1 MLNMKRR
8 AFISLLGGAAVAWP
22 LAARAQQA
30 PAAVIGFLGL
40 TSQSEWAK
48 FVLALQSGLAETGYV
63 EGRNLRIEYR
73 WADGHYDRLP
83 PMAADLVRRKVDV
96 IVTIAPPA
104 ALAAKA
110 ATTTI
115 PIVFFMGSDPVQ
127 HGVVASLNRP
137 GGNITGVTVL
147 ANEIGVKR
155 LELLREIAPARVTA
169 GVIALMRNPTN
180 QNAEPDARAARNAAA
195 VVGQELAVV
204 DASTEQEIDAAF
216 DGFPRER
223 VAAVLINPDPFLL
236 SQRERIASL
245 AMHHRL
251 PTIFHVREPVVDG
264 GLMSYGAS
272 FADAHRQAGVYVG
285 RILKGEKPPDLPV
298 PQATKFEFVI
308 NLKTAKALGLDIPP
322 EVLAR
327 ADEVIE

>member
-1 MLNMKRR
+1 MLRR
-8 AFISLLGGAAVAWP
+8 KFIALLGGAAAWP

-30 PAAVIGFLGL
+30 PTAVIGFLGL
-40 TSQSEWAK
+40 TSQSEWGK
-48 FVLALQSGLAETGYV
+48 FVLALNNGLAETGYV

-73 WADGHYDRLP
+73 WADGHYERLP
-83 PMAADLVRRKVDV
+83 AMAADLVRRKVDV

-104 ALAAKA
+104 TLAAKA

-155 LELLREIAPARVTA
+155 LELLREIAPGSVAA
-169 GVIALMRNPTN
+169 GVIALLLNSTN

-204 DASTEQEIDAAF
+204 NAATDPEIDAAF
-216 DGFPRER
+216 EGFPRQR

-236 SQRERIASL
+236 GRREQIAAL
-245 AMHHRL
+245 AMQHRL
-251 PTIFHVREPVVDG
+251 PTIFHVREPVVAG

-285 RILKGEKPPDLPV
+285 RILKGEKPGDLPV
-298 PQATKFEFVI
+298 PQASKFELVI
-308 NLKTAKALGLDIPP
+308 NLKTAKALGLTVP
-322 EVLAR
+322 LTLQAS
-327 ADEVIE
+327 ADEVLE

>member
-1 MLNMKRR
+1 MKRR
-8 AFISLLGGAAVAWP
+8 EFIALLGGTAAWP
-22 LAARAQQA
+22 FVARAQQA
-30 PAAVIGFLGL
+30 PMAVIGFLGL
-40 TSQSEWAK
+40 TSQSEWGK
-48 FVLALQSGLAETGYV
+48 FVLALNNGLAETGYV

-73 WADGHYDRLP
+73 WADGHYERLP
-83 PMAADLVRRKVDV
+83 AMAADLVRRKVDV

-104 ALAAKA
+104 TLAAKA

-127 HGVVASLNRP
+127 HGMVASLNRP

-155 LELLREIAPARVTA
+155 LELLREIAPGSVAA
-169 GVIALMRNPTN
+169 GVIALLLNPTN

-204 DASTEQEIDAAF
+204 NAATDPEIDAAF
-216 DGFPRER
+216 EGFPRQR

-236 SQRERIASL
+236 GRREQIAAL
-245 AMHHRL
+245 AMQHRL
-251 PTIFHVREPVVDG
+251 PTIFHVREPVVAG

-285 RILKGEKPPDLPV
+285 RILKGEKPGDLPV
-298 PQATKFEFVI
+298 PQASKFELVI
-308 NLKTAKALGLDIPP
+308 NLKTAKALGLTVP
-322 EVLAR
+322 LTLQAS

>member
-1 MLNMKRR
+1 VKRR
-8 AFISLLGGAAVAWP
+8 EFITLLGGATTWP

-30 PAAVIGFLGL
+30 PTAVIGFLGL
-40 TSQSEWAK
+40 TSQSEWGK
-48 FVLALQSGLAETGYV
+48 FVLALRDGLAETGYV

-73 WADGHYDRLP
+73 WADGHYEQLP
-83 PMAADLVRRKVDV
+83 AMAADLVRQKVDA

-127 HGVVASLNRP
+127 HGVVTSLNRP

-155 LELLREIAPARVTA
+155 LELLREIAPARVAA
-169 GVIALMRNPTN
+169 GVIALLRNPTN
-180 QNAEPDARAARNAAA
+180 QNAEPDARATREAAA

-204 DASTEQEIDAAF
+204 NASTDTEIDAAF
-216 DGFPRER
+216 DGFPRQR

-236 SQRERIASL
+236 RWRDRIAAL
-245 AMHHRL
+245 ALHHRL
-251 PTIFHVREPVVDG
+251 PTIFHLREPVVAG

-285 RILKGEKPPDLPV
+285 RILKGEKPGDLPV
-298 PQATKFEFVI
+298 PQATKFELVI
-308 NLKTAKALGLDIPP
+308 NLKTAKALGIEVPP
-322 EVLAR
+322 TLLAR

>member
-1 MLNMKRR
+1 MKRR
-8 AFISLLGGAAVAWP
+8 EFITLLGGTAAWP

-30 PAAVIGFLGL
+30 PTAVIGFLGL
-40 TSQSEWAK
+40 TSQSEWGK
-48 FVLALQSGLAETGYV
+48 FVLALNNGLAETGYV

-73 WADGHYDRLP
+73 WADGHYERLP
-83 PMAADLVRRKVDV
+83 AMAADLVRRKVDV

-104 ALAAKA
+104 TLAAKA

-155 LELLREIAPARVTA
+155 LELLREIAPGSVAA
-169 GVIALMRNPTN
+169 GVIALLLNPTN

-204 DASTEQEIDAAF
+204 NAATDPEIDAAF
-216 DGFPRER
+216 EGFPRQR
-223 VAAVLINPDPFLL
+223 VAAVLINPDPLL
-236 SQRERIASL
+236 LGRREQIAAL
-245 AMHHRL
+245 AMQHRL
-251 PTIFHVREPVVDG
+251 PTIFHVSEPVVAG

-285 RILKGEKPPDLPV
+285 RILKGEKPGDLPV
-298 PQATKFEFVI
+298 PQASKFELVI
-308 NLKTAKALGLDIPP
+308 NLKTAKALGLTAP
-322 EVLAR
+322 LTLQAS
-327 ADEVIE
+327 ADEVLE

>member
-1 MLNMKRR
+1 MKRR
-8 AFISLLGGAAVAWP
+8 EFITLLGGTAAWP

-30 PAAVIGFLGL
+30 PTAVIGFLGL
-40 TSQSEWAK
+40 TSQSEWGK
-48 FVLALQSGLAETGYV
+48 FVLALNNGLAETGYV

-83 PMAADLVRRKVDV
+83 AMAADLVRRKVDV

-104 ALAAKA
+104 TLAAKA

-155 LELLREIAPARVTA
+155 LELLREIAPGSVAA
-169 GVIALMRNPTN
+169 GVIALLLNPTN

-204 DASTEQEIDAAF
+204 NAATDPEIDAAF
-216 DGFPRER
+216 EGFPRQR

-236 SQRERIASL
+236 GRREQIAAL
-245 AMHHRL
+245 AMQHRL
-251 PTIFHVREPVVDG
+251 PTIFHVREPVVAG

-285 RILKGEKPPDLPV
+285 RILKGEKPGDLPV
-298 PQATKFEFVI
+298 PQASKFELVI
-308 NLKTAKALGLDIPP
+308 NLKTAKALGLTVP
-322 EVLAR
+322 LTLQAS
-327 ADEVIE
+327 ADEGIE

>member
-1 MLNMKRR
+1 VKRR
-8 AFISLLGGAAVAWP
+8 EFITLLGGTAAAWP
-22 LAARAQQA
+22 LAAHGQQA
-30 PAAVIGFLGL
+30 PGVVIGFLGL
-40 TSQSEWAK
+40 TSQSEWGK
-48 FVLALQSGLAETGYV
+48 FVLALNKGLAETGYV
-63 EGRNLRIEYR
+63 EGHNLSIEYR
-73 WADGHYDRLP
+73 WADGQYDRLP
-83 PMAADLVRRKVDV
+83 AMASDLVRRKVAV

-155 LELLREIAPARVTA
+155 LELLREIAPASVTA
-169 GVIALMRNPTN
+169 GVIALLRNPTN
-180 QNAEPDARAARNAAA
+180 QNAEPDTHAARDAAA
-195 VVGQELAVV
+195 IVGQELAIVN
-204 DASTEQEIDAAF
+204 ASTEAEIDAVF
-216 DGFPRER
+216 EGFPRQR

-236 SQRERIASL
+236 GRRDRIAAL

-251 PTIFHVREPVVDG
+251 PTIFHIREPVVAG

-272 FADAHRQAGVYVG
+272 FADAHRQAGIYVG
-285 RILKGEKPPDLPV
+285 RILKGERPGDLPV
-298 PQATKFEFVI
+298 PQATKFELVI
-308 NLKTAKALGLDIPP
+308 NLKTAKALGLTVP
-322 EVLAR
+322 LTLQAS

>member
-1 MLNMKRR
+1 MRR
-8 AFISLLGGAAVAWP
+8 RDFIALLGAAAGMRP
-22 LAARAQQA
+22 RAGRAQQA
-30 PAAVIGFLGL
+30 PTAVIGFLGL
-40 TSQSEWAK
+40 TSHSAWAK
-48 FVLALQSGLAETGYV
+48 FVLALQTGLAETGYI

-83 PMAADLVRRKVDV
+83 AMAADLVRLKVDV

-155 LELLREIAPARVTA
+155 LELLREMAPTSVAA
-169 GVIALMRNPTN
+169 GVIALLCNPTN
-180 QNAEPDARAARNAAA
+180 QNAEPDTRAAHNAAA

-204 DASTEQEIDAAF
+204 NASTGQEIDAAF
-216 DGFPRER
+216 EGFPRQR
-223 VAAVLINPDPFLL
+223 VAGVLINPDPFLL
-236 SQRERIASL
+236 RERDRIAAL

-251 PTIFHVREPVVDG
+251 PTIFHVREAVVAG

-285 RILKGEKPPDLPV
+285 RILKGEKPGDLPV
-298 PQATKFEFVI
+298 PQASKFELVI
-308 NLKTAKALGLDIPP
+308 NLKTAKALGLTVP
-322 EVLAR
+322 LTLQAS

>member
-1 MLNMKRR
+1 MKRR
-8 AFISLLGGAAVAWP
+8 EFITLLGGAAAWP

-30 PAAVIGFLGL
+30 PMAVIGFLGL
-40 TSQSEWAK
+40 TSQSEWGK
-48 FVLALQSGLAETGYV
+48 FVLALNNGLAETGYV

-83 PMAADLVRRKVDV
+83 AMAADLVRRKVDV

-104 ALAAKA
+104 TLAAKA

-155 LELLREIAPARVTA
+155 LELLREIAPGSVAA
-169 GVIALMRNPTN
+169 GVIALLLNPTN

-204 DASTEQEIDAAF
+204 NAATDPEIDAAF
-216 DGFPRER
+216 EGFPRQR

-236 SQRERIASL
+236 GRREQIAAL
-245 AMHHRL
+245 AMQHRL
-251 PTIFHVREPVVDG
+251 PTIFHVREPVVAG

-285 RILKGEKPPDLPV
+285 RILKGEKPGDLPV
-298 PQATKFEFVI
+298 PQASKFELVI
-308 NLKTAKALGLDIPP
+308 NLKTAKALGLTVP
-322 EVLAR
+322 LTLQAS
-327 ADEVIE
+327 ADEVLE

>member
-1 MLNMKRR
+1 MKRR
-8 AFISLLGGAAVAWP
+8 EFITLLGGTAAWP
-22 LAARAQQA
+22 LAVRAQQA
-30 PAAVIGFLGL
+30 PTAVIGFLGL
-40 TSQSEWAK
+40 TSQSEWGK
-48 FVLALQSGLAETGYV
+48 FVLALNNGLAETGYV

-83 PMAADLVRRKVDV
+83 DMAADLVRRKVDV

-104 ALAAKA
+104 TLAAKA

-155 LELLREIAPARVTA
+155 LELLREITPGSVAA
-169 GVIALMRNPTN
+169 GVIALLLNSTN

-204 DASTEQEIDAAF
+204 NAATDQEIDAAF
-216 DGFPRER
+216 EGFPRQR

-236 SQRERIASL
+236 GRREQIAAL
-245 AMHHRL
+245 AMQHRL
-251 PTIFHVREPVVDG
+251 PTIFHVREPVVAG

-285 RILKGEKPPDLPV
+285 RILKGEKPGDLPV
-298 PQATKFEFVI
+298 PQASKFDLVI
-308 NLKTAKALGLDIPP
+308 NLKTAKALGLTVP
-322 EVLAR
+322 LTLQAS

>member
-1 MLNMKRR
+1 MKRR
-8 AFISLLGGAAVAWP
+8 EFIALLGGTAAWP
-22 LAARAQQA
+22 FVARAQQA
-30 PAAVIGFLGL
+30 PMAVIGFLGL
-40 TSQSEWAK
+40 TSQSEWGK
-48 FVLALQSGLAETGYV
+48 FVLALNNGLAETGYV

-83 PMAADLVRRKVDV
+83 AMAADLVRRKVDV

-104 ALAAKA
+104 TLAAKA

-127 HGVVASLNRP
+127 HGMVASLNRP

-155 LELLREIAPARVTA
+155 LELLREIAPGSVAA
-169 GVIALMRNPTN
+169 GVIALLLNPTN

-204 DASTEQEIDAAF
+204 NAATDPEIDAAF
-216 DGFPRER
+216 EGFPRQR

-236 SQRERIASL
+236 GRREQIAAL
-245 AMHHRL
+245 AMQHRL
-251 PTIFHVREPVVDG
+251 PTIFHVREPVVAG

-285 RILKGEKPPDLPV
+285 RILKGEKPGDLPV
-298 PQATKFEFVI
+298 PQASKFELVI
-308 NLKTAKALGLDIPP
+308 NLKTAKALGLTVP
-322 EVLAR
+322 LTLQAS

>member
-1 MLNMKRR
+1 MKRR
-8 AFISLLGGAAVAWP
+8 EFITLLGGAAAWP

-30 PAAVIGFLGL
+30 PTAVIGFLGL
-40 TSQSEWAK
+40 TSQSEWGK
-48 FVLALQSGLAETGYV
+48 FVLALNNGLAETGYV

-83 PMAADLVRRKVDV
+83 AMAADLVRRKVDV

-104 ALAAKA
+104 TLAAKA

-155 LELLREIAPARVTA
+155 LELLREIAPGSVAA
-169 GVIALMRNPTN
+169 GVIALLLNPTN
-180 QNAEPDARAARNAAA
+180 QNAEPYARAARNAAA

-204 DASTEQEIDAAF
+204 DAATDPEIDAAF
-216 DGFPRER
+216 EEFPRQR

-236 SQRERIASL
+236 GRREQIAAL
-245 AMHHRL
+245 AMQHRL
-251 PTIFHVREPVVDG
+251 PTIFHVREPVVAG

-285 RILKGEKPPDLPV
+285 RILKGEKPGDLPV
-298 PQATKFEFVI
+298 PQASKFELVI
-308 NLKTAKALGLDIPP
+308 NLKTAKALGLTVP
-322 EVLAR
+322 LTLQAS
-327 ADEVIE
+327 ADEVLE

>member
-1 MLNMKRR
+1 MKRR
-8 AFISLLGGAAVAWP
+8 EFITLLGGAAAWP

-30 PAAVIGFLGL
+30 PTAVIGFLGL
-40 TSQSEWAK
+40 TSQSEWGK
-48 FVLALQSGLAETGYV
+48 FVLALNNGLAETGYV

-83 PMAADLVRRKVDV
+83 AMAADLVRRKVDV

-104 ALAAKA
+104 TLAAKA

-155 LELLREIAPARVTA
+155 LELLREIAPGSVAA
-169 GVIALMRNPTN
+169 GVIALLLNPTN

-204 DASTEQEIDAAF
+204 DAATDPEIDAAF
-216 DGFPRER
+216 EEFPRQR

-236 SQRERIASL
+236 GRREQIAAL
-245 AMHHRL
+245 AMQHRL
-251 PTIFHVREPVVDG
+251 PTIFHVREPVVAG

-285 RILKGEKPPDLPV
+285 RILKGEKPGDLPV
-298 PQATKFEFVI
+298 PQASKFELVI
-308 NLKTAKALGLDIPP
+308 NLKTAKELGLTVP
-322 EVLAR
+322 LTLQAS
-327 ADEVIE
+327 ADEVLE

>member
-1 MLNMKRR
+1 MRR
-8 AFISLLGGAAVAWP
+8 RDFITLLGAAGMWP
-22 LAARAQQA
+22 RAARAQQA
-30 PAAVIGFLGL
+30 PTAVIGFLGL
-40 TSQSEWAK
+40 TSQSAWAK

-83 PMAADLVRRKVDV
+83 AMAADLVRRKVDV

-104 ALAAKA
+104 TLAAKA

-155 LELLREIAPARVTA
+155 LELLREIAPASVTA
-169 GVIALMRNPTN
+169 GVIALLRNPTN
-180 QNAEPDARAARNAAA
+180 HAEPDTRAAHKAAA

-204 DASTEQEIDAAF
+204 NASTDQEIDAAF
-216 DGFPRER
+216 EGFPRQR
-223 VAAVLINPDPFLL
+223 IAGVLINPDPFLL
-236 SQRERIASL
+236 RERDRIAAL

-251 PTIFHVREPVVDG
+251 PTIFHVREAVVAG

-285 RILKGEKPPDLPV
+285 RILNGEKPGDLPV
-298 PQATKFEFVI
+298 PQASKFELVI
-308 NLKTAKALGLDIPP
+308 NLKTAKALGLTVP
-322 EVLAR
+322 LTLQAS

>member
-1 MLNMKRR
+1 MKRR
-8 AFISLLGGAAVAWP
+8 EFIALLGGTAAWP
-22 LAARAQQA
+22 FVARAQQA
-30 PAAVIGFLGL
+30 PMAVIGFLGL
-40 TSQSEWAK
+40 TSQSEWGK
-48 FVLALQSGLAETGYV
+48 FVLALNNGLAETGYV

-83 PMAADLVRRKVDV
+83 AMAADLVRRKVDV

-104 ALAAKA
+104 TLAAKA

-127 HGVVASLNRP
+127 HGMVASLNRP

-155 LELLREIAPARVTA
+155 LELLREIAPGSVAA
-169 GVIALMRNPTN
+169 GVIALLLNPTN

-204 DASTEQEIDAAF
+204 NAATDPAF
-216 DGFPRER
+216 EGFPRQR

-236 SQRERIASL
+236 GRREQIAAL
-245 AMHHRL
+245 AMQHRL
-251 PTIFHVREPVVDG
+251 PTIFHVREPVVAG

-285 RILKGEKPPDLPV
+285 RILKGEKPGDLPV
-298 PQATKFEFVI
+298 PQASKFELVI
-308 NLKTAKALGLDIPP
+308 NLKTAKALGLTVP
-322 EVLAR
+322 LTLQAS

>member
-1 MLNMKRR
+1 MKRR
-8 AFISLLGGAAVAWP
+8 EFITLLGGTAAWP

-30 PAAVIGFLGL
+30 PTAVIGFLGL
-40 TSQSEWAK
+40 TSQSEWGK
-48 FVLALQSGLAETGYV
+48 FVLALNNGLAETGYV

-73 WADGHYDRLP
+73 WADGHYERLP
-83 PMAADLVRRKVDV
+83 AMAADLVRRKVDV

-104 ALAAKA
+104 TLAAKA
-110 ATTTI
+110 ATATI

-155 LELLREIAPARVTA
+155 LELLREIAPGSVAA
-169 GVIALMRNPTN
+169 GVIALLLNPTN

-204 DASTEQEIDAAF
+204 NAATDPEIDAAF
-216 DGFPRER
+216 EGFPRQR

-236 SQRERIASL
+236 GRREQIAAL
-245 AMHHRL
+245 AMQHRL
-251 PTIFHVREPVVDG
+251 PTIFHVREPVVAG

-285 RILKGEKPPDLPV
+285 RILKGEKPGDLPV
-298 PQATKFEFVI
+298 PQASKFELVI
-308 NLKTAKALGLDIPP
+308 NLKTAKALGLTVP
-322 EVLAR
+322 LTLQAS